1 MEAQAVARQ
10 AFEAAYLAAAPLC
23 EDQRALKRAL
33 REAAAALLAK
43 LEAAQA
49 TKEAQTPPAEP
60 SAPDEEARW
69 AARVCKAVVKDMRH
83 SEFCVAWSRRGGRST
98 TTFAR
103 RYRDFEALW
112 KALRSGRLV
121 AFQPLVVPL
130 LPTKVG
136 FGRHVEQS
144 FVAAREAGLRRWLG
158 VVTASPAARAAPCL
172 ARFLDPRTGPG
183 TFAHDE
189 AARSPDDDAFEET
202 GAERPPPGGRQRAFS
217 RLLSEKAALDGAA
230 HAYRR
235 ASDATKALRARVAA
249 ARRPTRARAG
259 AGGAAG
265 ALAPR
270 RRAAPAREPGFI
282 PDMPDLSPIKERPAP
297 RREAPPPP
305 KPAPP
310 KPAPRGAADDGDYPT
325 WRTDHA
331 QSWRRQSAASSPPPP
346 PAPAAASPGNGQRAL
361 ARWANRRALADL
373 LADLPALVPGAP
385 APGERPDAHGVRG
398 AYLRAA
404 RFLHPDKQKN
414 LSPDARDVANEC
426 FLLLKDKYERHAT
439 ALAARERRV

>member
-1 MEAQAVARQ
+1 MARQ

-33 REAAAALLAK
+33 REAAATLLAK

-49 TKEAQTPPAEP
+49 TTEAPPPAEP

-202 GAERPPPGGRQRAFS
+202 GAEQPPPGGRRAAFS

-230 HAYRR
+230 HAYKR
-235 ASDATKALRARVAA
+235 AHDATRALRARVAA
-249 ARRPTRARAG
+249 AREAHAARALALEALAGALAEAPGERKPRAAARAALAAPFAAAVAGAARAAVAVAADEAHASPLVEGIDDLGQALGFHVDCAARAAAAVAARRRARHGGDRAALDAATASELAGLRRARGVAVAASAGRVARAG
-259 AGGAAG
+259 A
-265 ALAPR
+265 
-270 RRAAPAREPGFI
+270 
-282 PDMPDLSPIKERPAP
+282 
-297 RREAPPPP
+297 
-305 KPAPP
+305 
-310 KPAPRGAADDGDYPT
+310 
-325 WRTDHA
+325 
-331 QSWRRQSAASSPPPP
+331 
-346 PAPAAASPGNGQRAL
+346 
-361 ARWANRRALADL
+361 
-373 LADLPALVPGAP
+373 
-385 APGERPDAHGVRG
+385 
-398 AYLRAA
+398 RAA
-404 RFLHPDKQKN
+404 R
-414 LSPDARDVANEC
+414 SARP
-426 FLLLKDKYERHAT
+426 
-439 ALAARERRV
+439 AARARHESGEGAPRPDRPRHPPRGVHSNAEQLKIPVGLVN

>member
-1 MEAQAVARQ
+1 M
-10 AFEAAYLAAAPLC
+10 
-23 EDQRALKRAL
+23 
-33 REAAAALLAK
+33 LLAK

-49 TKEAQTPPAEP
+49 TKEAPPPAEP

-202 GAERPPPGGRQRAFS
+202 GAE
-217 RLLSEKAALDGAA
+217 
-230 HAYRR
+230 
-235 ASDATKALRARVAA
+235 
-249 ARRPTRARAG
+249 
-259 AGGAAG
+259 
-265 ALAPR
+265 
-270 RRAAPAREPGFI
+270 
-282 PDMPDLSPIKERPAP
+282 
-297 RREAPPPP
+297 
-305 KPAPP
+305 
-310 KPAPRGAADDGDYPT
+310 
-325 WRTDHA
+325 
-331 QSWRRQSAASSPPPP
+331 
-346 PAPAAASPGNGQRAL
+346 
-361 ARWANRRALADL
+361 
-373 LADLPALVPGAP
+373 
-385 APGERPDAHGVRG
+385 
-398 AYLRAA
+398 
-404 RFLHPDKQKN
+404 
-414 LSPDARDVANEC
+414 
-426 FLLLKDKYERHAT
+426 
-439 ALAARERRV
+439 

>member
-1 MEAQAVARQ
+1 MARQ

-202 GAERPPPGGRQRAFS
+202 GAERPPPGGRRAAFS
-217 RLLSEKAALDGAA
+217 RLLSEKAALVQTVLGDSPQSRRLRDVGAKNPRGLLLSA
-230 HAYRR
+230 HDDVGA
-235 ASDATKALRARVAA
+235 DAETFLR
-249 ARRPTRARAG
+249 
-259 AGGAAG
+259 
-265 ALAPR
+265 
-270 RRAAPAREPGFI
+270 
-282 PDMPDLSPIKERPAP
+282 
-297 RREAPPPP
+297 
-305 KPAPP
+305 
-310 KPAPRGAADDGDYPT
+310 APRGADDT
-325 WRTDHA
+325 WRLHE
-331 QSWRRQSAASSPPPP
+331 
-346 PAPAAASPGNGQRAL
+346 RATP
-361 ARWANRRALADL
+361 R
-373 LADLPALVPGAP
+373 
-385 APGERPDAHGVRG
+385 
-398 AYLRAA
+398 
-404 RFLHPDKQKN
+404 
-414 LSPDARDVANEC
+414 
-426 FLLLKDKYERHAT
+426 
-439 ALAARERRV
+439 RRVPRLRRTAQGARA